1 MNEHL
6 EDIVIDMRPVL
17 SEAVK
22 ATGSR
27 DTRVRTGAL
36 SYGSENWGLIRN
48 TGAGSS
54 TSFGMTLRSMLQLG
68 GGYSTEVT
76 DFGDAVSI
84 KVTYTSPRSCKS
96 ASQNFLILFYEN
108 GQCRAKTNSQRWRT
122 CNDIGQAASYIRS
135 KSTRLQST
143 ASSLD

>member
-1 MNEHL
+1 MEQL
-6 EDIVIDMRPVL
+6 EDIIIDMRPMV

-36 SYGSENWGLIRN
+36 SYGSENWGLVRN

-68 GGYSTEVT
+68 SGYSTEVT
-76 DFGDAVSI
+76 DFGDAVSV

-96 ASQNFLILFYEN
+96 ASQNFLILFFDN

-122 CNDIGQAASYIRS
+122 CNDIGQASSYIRS
-135 KSTRLQST
+135 KVSRLQST
-143 ASSLD
+143 ASSLSD

>member
-1 MNEHL
+1 MDEHL

-76 DFGDAVSI
+76 DFGDAVSV

-135 KSTRLQST
+135 KSSRLQST
-143 ASSLD
+143 ASSMD